1 MRAESGAN
9 EAPTPNARPKF
20 QWLGPG
26 VIMAASGIGAS
37 DIIAA
42 TVAGASCG
50 LPLLW
55 ALALAALC
63 KYFLSEG
70 IARWQLATGL
80 TAIEGWARYLP
91 RFVLWAFAAYL
102 VLWAAAV
109 SGALLGGCGLAIENI
124 TGGVVLRTWGGLAHG
139 VVAFALIWFAHGTVF
154 SRVVKPLIVL
164 MFVGIVACAAITISD
179 PLAILRGL
187 LMPSIPAAG
196 TTHVFSLIGG
206 IGGSLTLL
214 SYNYLLR
221 DEGKVD
227 ANNLSVLR
235 ADLKIAYL
243 FTAIFGLS
251 VMLIAHRVFFVPGIA
266 ITDRDAVSRMAGQL
280 AELVGPAGFYIY
292 SVGFWAAVLASLF
305 GVWQI
310 IPRVFA
316 DCYSLLRSFEI
327 KEREAAMKTGSSQ
340 FRAALAFMALV
351 SVPFVLADRPV
362 LIVIAFTILGSVFIP
377 FVAATLLYLN
387 NRVTWRSTI
396 PHNRYGTNTILIFV
410 LLLFLLVTTWE
421 VASLFG
427 VQIEGTTAWL
437 TSTNRTT
444 GEFRGRVVDSEGAE
458 IMVLTKSR
466 TGWHIRAIHWSSHKI
481 KPAK

>member
-1 MRAESGAN
+1 MAASSEQENSL
-9 EAPTPNARPKF
+9 KI

-55 ALALAALC
+55 ALVVAAFA

-91 RFVLWAFAAYL
+91 RFVLWVFAAYL

-124 TGGVVLRTWGGLAHG
+124 TRGVVSRRWGGLAHG
-139 VVAFALIWFAHGTVF
+139 ILAFVLIWFAHGAIF

-164 MFVGIVACAAITISD
+164 MFVGIVACAAITIRD
-179 PLAILRGL
+179 PLAIVRGL
-187 LMPSIPAAG
+187 LIPSIP
-196 TTHVFSLIGG
+196 TTGGGHVFSLIGG

-221 DEGKVD
+221 DDGKVD
-227 ANNLSVLR
+227 ARNLLVVR

-243 FTAIFGLS
+243 FTAIFGIS
-251 VMLIAHRVFFVPGIA
+251 VMLIAHRVFFIPGVA
-266 ITDRDAVSRMAGQL
+266 ITDQEAVSRMAAQL
-280 AELVGPAGFYIY
+280 AEIVGPAGFYIY
-292 SVGFWAAVLASLF
+292 SIGFWAAVLASLF
-305 GVWQI
+305 GVWQT

-316 DCYSLLRSFEI
+316 DCCSQLRSSPSQ
-327 KEREAAMKTGSSQ
+327 EREAAITPGSPA
-340 FRAALAFMALV
+340 FRGALAFMALV
-351 SVPFVLADRPV
+351 SVPFVLIDRPL
-362 LIVIAFTILGSVFIP
+362 LIVISFTILGSVLIP
-377 FVAATLLYLN
+377 FLAATLLYLN
-387 NRVTWRSTI
+387 NRVVWTSSAG
-396 PHNRYGTNTILIFV
+396 HNGVITNGLLTLI
-410 LLLFLLVTTWE
+410 LLLFLAIGGFE
-421 VASLFG
+421 IFSLFRS
-427 VQIEGTTAWL
+427 A
-437 TSTNRTT
+437 
-444 GEFRGRVVDSEGAE
+444 
-458 IMVLTKSR
+458 
-466 TGWHIRAIHWSSHKI
+466 
-481 KPAK
+481 